1 MQANAMS
8 GFGRMGYYTHMTV
21 YPLLAAAY
29 FFGYKP
35 YTAKSEAAAEKAKWD
50 ELLKA
55 KPVDPDLF
63 NPFTAVPYHNNIELK
78 YVFSHISMRNYIDKN
93 HLNVDDYIWK
103 SFHDSYDH
111 GNKKKHYYNWTN
123 IWGRKDASRTPYSYF
138 II

>member
-1 MQANAMS
+1 MQANALS
-8 GFGRMGYYTHMTV
+8 GFGRMGYYTHFSF

-35 YTAKSEAAAEKAKWD
+35 YAAAGEEADKKAKWD

-63 NPFTAVPYHNNIELK
+63 NPFTPIPYHNNIELK
-78 YVFSHISMRNYIDKN
+78 YVFSHISMRNYVDKE

-111 GNKKKHYYNWTN
+111 GNKKKHLYNFTEMWTSV
-123 IWGRKDASRTPYSYF
+123 DARRAPYSYF
-138 II
+138 TI

>member
-1 MQANAMS
+1 MQANALS
-8 GFGRMGYYTHMTV
+8 GFGRMGYYTHFSF
-21 YPLLAAAY
+21 YPLMAAAY

-35 YTAKSEAAAEKAKWD
+35 YAAAGEEADKKAKWD

-63 NPFTAVPYHNNIELK
+63 NPFTPIPYHNNIELK
-78 YVFSHISMRNYIDKN
+78 YVFSHINMRNYVDKE

-111 GNKKKHYYNWTN
+111 GNKKKHFYNWTN
-123 IWGRKDASRTPYSYF
+123 IWSSKDASKTPYSYF

>member
-1 MQANAMS
+1 MQANALS
-8 GFGRMGYYTHMTV
+8 GFGRMGYYTHFSF

-35 YTAKSEAAAEKAKWD
+35 YAAAGEEADKKAKWD

-63 NPFTAVPYHNNIELK
+63 NPFTPIPYHNNIELK
-78 YVFSHISMRNYIDKN
+78 YVFSHINMRNYVDKE

-111 GNKKKHYYNWTN
+111 GNKKKHFYNWTN
-123 IWGRKDASRTPYSYF
+123 MWSSKDASKTPFSYF

>member
-1 MQANAMS
+1 MS
-8 GFGRMGYYTHMTV
+8 GFGRMGYYTHMSV

-35 YTAKSEAAAEKAKWD
+35 YSAKQEQAAEKAKWD

-63 NPFTAVPYHNNIELK
+63 NPFTPVPYHNNIELK
-78 YVFSHISMRNYIDKN
+78 YVFAHISMRNYVDKE
-93 HLNVDDYIWK
+93 HLNVNDYIWK

-111 GNKKKHYYNWTN
+111 GNKKRHLYNFTN
-123 IWGRKDASRTPYSYF
+123 I
-138 II
+138 

>member
-1 MQANAMS
+1 MQANALS
-8 GFGRMGYYTHMTV
+8 GFGRMGYYTHFSF
-21 YPLLAAAY
+21 YPLMAAAY

-35 YTAKSEAAAEKAKWD
+35 YAAAGEEADKKAKWD

-63 NPFTAVPYHNNIELK
+63 NPFTPIPYHNNIELK
-78 YVFSHISMRNYIDKN
+78 YVFAHINMRNYVDKE

-123 IWGRKDASRTPYSYF
+123 IWGRKDSSKTPYSYF

>member
-1 MQANAMS
+1 MQANALS
-8 GFGRMGYYTHMTV
+8 AFGRMGYLSHFSL
-21 YPLLAAAY
+21 YPLMAAAY

-35 YTAKSEAAAEKAKWD
+35 YAAAGEEADKKAKWD

-63 NPFTAVPYHNNIELK
+63 NPFTPIPYHNNIELK
-78 YVFSHISMRNYIDKN
+78 YVFSHINMRNYVDKE

-111 GNKKKHYYNWTN
+111 GNKKKHLYNFTEMWTSV
-123 IWGRKDASRTPYSYF
+123 DARRAPYSYF
-138 II
+138 TI

>member
-1 MQANAMS
+1 MQANALS
-8 GFGRMGYYTHMTV
+8 AFGRMGYYSHFSL
-21 YPLLAAAY
+21 YPLMAAAY

-35 YTAKSEAAAEKAKWD
+35 YAAAGEEADKKAKWD

-63 NPFTAVPYHNNIELK
+63 NPFTPIPYHNNIELK
-78 YVFSHISMRNYIDKN
+78 YVFSHISMRNYVDKE

-111 GNKKKHYYNWTN
+111 GNKKKHLYNFTEMWTSV
-123 IWGRKDASRTPYSYF
+123 DARRAPYSYF
-138 II
+138 TI